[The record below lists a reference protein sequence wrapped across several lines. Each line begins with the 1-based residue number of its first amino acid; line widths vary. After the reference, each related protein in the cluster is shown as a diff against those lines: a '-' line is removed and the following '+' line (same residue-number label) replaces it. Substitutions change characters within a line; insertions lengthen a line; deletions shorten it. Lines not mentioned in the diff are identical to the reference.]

1 MSNER
6 NFTIFSGKR
15 WILLAEQLVQ
25 PIQLR
30 RQRVDYFGAEQWTRV
45 IHDV

>member
-6 NFTIFSGKR
+6 NFTIFFGKG
-15 WILLAEQLVQ
+15 WIFLAEQLVQ

-30 RQRVDYFGAEQWTRV
+30 RERVDYFGAKQWARV